1 MIETIL
7 APYDYDL
14 PEERVAVHPLLE
26 RSSSKM
32 MILPRREGDALHS
45 TINHL
50 VDFLEAGDVLVLNNT
65 KVLNARVQARRKTGG
80 KVEVFFLHE
89 EPSAT
94 GTHQVLLKPSRR
106 LKVGERLDVLN
117 MTNEHLELIEQGD
130 DGEWTVRTSTMA
142 SDIMKEA
149 GVVPIPPYLRRDS
162 ETADQSRYQ
171 TVFAKEK
178 GAVAAPTAG
187 LHFTPEVLSDLTS
200 KGVHI
205 RYVTLH
211 VGIGTFRNLR
221 AEDLERNKLHSEWFS
236 ISSDVLEAIAECR
249 KSGGK
254 VFACGTTVTRCL
266 ESAFTDDDLHNN
278 LLNLQDKLPISGY
291 TNIFIR
297 EGFQFRVVDGLLTN
311 FHLPKSSLLMLVSAF
326 AGRERVMKAY
336 HSAIANEYRFF
347 SYGDAMLIVPSR

>member
-14 PEERVAVHPLLE
+14 PEERIAVHPLLE

-32 MILPRREGDALHS
+32 MVLPRKEGDVAHS
-45 TINHL
+45 TVVQL
-50 VDFLEAGDVLVLNNT
+50 VDFLQAGDVLVLNNT
-65 KVLNARVQARRKTGG
+65 KVLNARVQARRITGG

-89 EPSAT
+89 TPSES
-94 GTHQVLLKPSRR
+94 GLHQVLLKPSRR
-106 LKVGERLDVLN
+106 LKPGEVLDVVN
-117 MTNEHLELIEQGD
+117 MSDGQIELIEHGG
-130 DGEWTVRTSTMA
+130 DGEWTVRTSTSA
-142 SDIMKEA
+142 SNIMQEA
-149 GVVPIPPYLRRDS
+149 GVVPIPPYLRRESQTD
-162 ETADQSRYQ
+162 DQNRYQ

-187 LHFTPEVLSDLTS
+187 LHFTPEVLLALAA

-221 AEDLERNKLHSEWFS
+221 EEDLENNKLHSEWFS
-236 ISSDVLEAIAECR
+236 ISTEVLEAIAQCR
-249 KSGGK
+249 MTGGQ

-266 ESAFTDDDLHNN
+266 ESAFTDDELHNN

-291 TNIFIR
+291 TDIFIR

-326 AGRERVMKAY
+326 AGRDRVMEAY